1 MYLKLIM
8 SFNKIVLF
16 FLLLVIAYHSNAQII
31 DNTSSFKN
39 SLGNKYFR
47 IHYDND
53 YFTKTDEY
61 YTQGITLEYA
71 NPAIKKF
78 ITSKLLLKP
87 KNTDITYGL
96 RIDNFGYTPTSLRSD
111 SILYGDRPYCGDM
124 SASTF
129 AIAVDTVK
137 KQIISTTFIL
147 GLMGQGAGGKEF
159 QTAIHKWLGDY
170 IPHGWQYQIRND
182 IILDYQVNYEKRI
195 CSYKNYF
202 LLNGASELV
211 VGTHNDKI
219 TGGFNFMVGNFNNR
233 FLSVATTKPI
243 RKKVQYYLYGQLE
256 GAAIGYDAT
265 LQGGMFDK
273 TSPYTI
279 PTGNISRFTV
289 QGDYGIVVCF
299 RKLYL
304 EYCQSYLSQ
313 EFTTGHYHRW
323 GGIRIGF
330 TI

>member
-1 MYLKLIM
+1 MM
-8 SFNKIVLF
+8 TFTKIFCAL
-16 FLLLVIAYHSNAQII
+16 FLLLYTYQSKAQLI

-39 SLGNKYFR
+39 SLGNKYFKL
-47 IHYDND
+47 HYDND

-71 NPAIKKF
+71 NPKIKRF
-78 ITSKLLLKP
+78 ITSKLLIKP
-87 KNTDITYGL
+87 KNTDIIYGL
-96 RIDNFGYTPTSLRSD
+96 RVDNFGYTPTTLRLD
-111 SILYGDRPYCGDM
+111 SIPYGDRPYCGDM

-137 KQIISTTFIL
+137 PQIVSTTFIL

-159 QTAIHKWLGDY
+159 QTGIHKWTGNFL
-170 IPHGWQYQIRND
+170 PLGWQYQIRND
-182 IILDYQVNYEKRI
+182 IILDYQVNYEKRLL
-195 CSYKNYF
+195 SYRNTF
-202 LLNGASELV
+202 LLNGASSLR
-211 VGTHNDKI
+211 VGTHNDKV
-219 TGGFNFMVGNFNNR
+219 TGGFNFMTGNFNNR

-243 RKKVQYYLYGQLE
+243 RKKVQYYLYGQLQ
-256 GAAIGYDAT
+256 GGIIGYDAT
-265 LQGGMFDK
+265 LQGGMFDR

-279 PTGNISRFTV
+279 PSANISRFTL
-289 QGDYGIVVCF
+289 QADYGIVVSF

-304 EYCQSYLSQ
+304 EYSQSYLTK

-330 TI
+330 PI

>member
-1 MYLKLIM
+1 MGLKKIIAALIL
-8 SFNKIVLF
+8 LF
-16 FLLLVIAYHSNAQII
+16 IIYKTDAQII

-71 NPAIKKF
+71 APDIKKC
-78 ITSKLLLKP
+78 ISSKLLFTP
-87 KNTDITYGL
+87 KNTDITYGF

-137 KQIISTTFIL
+137 QQIIATTFIL

-159 QTAIHKWLGDY
+159 QTGIHKWLGDY

-182 IILDYQVNYEKRI
+182 IILDYQINYEKKLW
-195 CSYKNYF
+195 SYNNSF
-202 LLNGASELV
+202 LVNGASELR
-211 VGTHNDKI
+211 VGTHSDKV
-219 TGGFNFMVGNFNNR
+219 TGGFNFMAGNFNNR

-243 RKKVQYYLYGQLE
+243 RKKVQYYLYGQLV
-256 GAAIGYDAT
+256 GGLVGYDAT
-265 LQGGMFDK
+265 LQGGIFDR

-279 PTGNISRFTV
+279 PTSDISRFTL

-304 EYCQSYLSQ
+304 EYCQSYLTK
-313 EFTTGHYHRW
+313 EFSTGHYHRW

>member
-1 MYLKLIM
+1 M